1 MLRALPWR
9 AIGVGSGAGLA
20 TGLVLTLVTGAG
32 DAPAGVQV
40 TIQIVAFAVAG
51 AVTGFIAPVAGVVS
65 GGFAALALYFL
76 LAGVS
81 VSSGADLHPVAILV
95 FGVMAILIGTGGAAI
110 VHAAR
115 RS

>member
-9 AIGVGSGAGLA
+9 SIVAGSVAGLA

-32 DAPAGVQV
+32 DASAGIQV
-40 TIQIVAFAVAG
+40 TIQFVAFAVAG
-51 AVTGFIAPVAGVVS
+51 AVTGLIAPVARIAS
-65 GGFAALALYFL
+65 GGFAALALYFV

-81 VSSGADLHPVAILV
+81 VSVGADLHPMAILV
-95 FGVMAILIGTGGAAI
+95 FGVLAILIGTGGAAL
-110 VHAAR
+110 VHVAR